1 MAFYVRVLMALVGSH
16 ARYCGKM
23 YIRHLFPYGGL
34 VCSERKHRRVK
45 SKRVKARVGAMGI
58 WEGKSALP
66 SLACV
71 AGVQRGGRGEVECER
86 KARRAPNDR
95 ASRSHSTTPL
105 PPLCTPATQAM
116 PSQNPSFFP
125 RSPGARRTAPPTEG
139 LE

>member
-66 SLACV
+66 S
-71 AGVQRGGRGEVECER
+71 Q
-86 KARRAPNDR
+86 
-95 ASRSHSTTPL
+95 TT
-105 PPLCTPATQAM
+105 
-116 PSQNPSFFP
+116 SFFP
-125 RSPGARRTAPPTEG
+125 RWPGARRTAPPTEG
-139 LE
+139 LEQATLTDSGLNVFLHERTVSPDKVTVQTKRDQTRNHFFSKILFIIS